1 MPFRESDRLFS
12 DIMKPY
18 VVCVFSILF
27 LGSSAFSQPD
37 PQNSSPPG
45 TSPNTFQS
53 FPPELKD
60 KIKKL
65 ASLQKN
71 FGEKMN
77 SPGVELSLKEINRSH
92 AEDRTLVTYGL
103 YAFGFPPNTI
113 LTLFQVQ
120 IDGSIIKNME
130 GITLNAADRTIC
142 AGKEGTCSGNG
153 PDDPIDLIVFAG
165 TAEPKRFALISDDN
179 THLKG
184 FVSVVPFP
192 NVVVDNGCRLESII
206 GTPNG
211 ELTFVQGTG
220 FEPNAALTME
230 SQSYDER
237 HHDVSKAQADGSYF
251 AAIAPSVLGE
261 KSGVTVLEVKS
272 SKCNPKLTFRW
283 GEDTYH
289 LQ

>member
-1 MPFRESDRLFS
+1 
-12 DIMKPY
+12 MKPY

-103 YAFGFPPNTI
+103 YAFGFPPNT
-113 LTLFQVQ
+113 
-120 IDGSIIKNME
+120 
-130 GITLNAADRTIC
+130 
-142 AGKEGTCSGNG
+142 
-153 PDDPIDLIVFAG
+153 
-165 TAEPKRFALISDDN
+165 
-179 THLKG
+179 
-184 FVSVVPFP
+184 
-192 NVVVDNGCRLESII
+192 
-206 GTPNG
+206 
-211 ELTFVQGTG
+211 
-220 FEPNAALTME
+220 
-230 SQSYDER
+230 
-237 HHDVSKAQADGSYF
+237 
-251 AAIAPSVLGE
+251 
-261 KSGVTVLEVKS
+261 
-272 SKCNPKLTFRW
+272 